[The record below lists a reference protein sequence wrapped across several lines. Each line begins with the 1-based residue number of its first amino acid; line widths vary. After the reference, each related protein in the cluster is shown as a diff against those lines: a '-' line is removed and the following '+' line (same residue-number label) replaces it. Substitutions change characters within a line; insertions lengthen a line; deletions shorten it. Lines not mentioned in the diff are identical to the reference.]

1 MVTFKLFMSKLL
13 TAWLLVLRFSV
24 GGFWLYFASQRWFDR
39 SWVRELFT
47 TAAYGNYLPFYGEFL
62 RSLARSWEIVAL
74 AVTAAETAV
83 GILIVLG
90 VFPRAAAAVGAFIA
104 LNLWLAFSFCN
115 CWWNVTDMP
124 QVFWFY
130 FSAFLL
136 NLAVLREKNHVK
148 LLYLKRRRKL

>member
-1 MVTFKLFMSKLL
+1 MPKLL
-13 TAWLLVLRFSV
+13 TTWFLTLRFSV

-39 SWVRELFT
+39 SWVRDVFM

-62 RSLARSWEIVAL
+62 RSLTGLWEIVAL

-83 GILIVLG
+83 GILIVMG
-90 VFPRAAAAVGAFIA
+90 VFPRAAAAAGAFIA
-104 LNLWLAFSFCN
+104 LNLWLTFSFCS

-148 LLYLKRRRKL
+148 LLRFKRGVKL